1 MTYDERSAYLKREL
15 VVVLFDKYY
24 NNVAFRGSKITVGGS
39 KFIGI
44 QQDNFV
50 IKLHNIN
57 YALLADALSR
67 GYRYIRVQI
76 EEKNK
81 KAIIV
86 FNGEIRMVNVGKSSA
101 VEREVEFICLT
112 RASDILAN
120 LVVPITMHSSM
131 NGWTIKEAL
140 KVLEDSISTHCG
152 QTISLC
158 NNLDKDLDK
167 ILIKESYNAHKSPV
181 EIIEDLVTLVNER
194 KPIGPNAPAWFDYKL
209 TASENNSDG
218 LFSIFSSN
226 ESIRALNIG
235 PETGLLDAP
244 TISDL
249 EISFNHI
256 YHDSLVPGRLVRLDN
271 KWVSTMGNDSAFVWA
286 WDPAHQY
293 LITEARYSLENY
305 PNRFTVSCRARSY
318 SKYNRFTA
326 TNQIYGEN

>member
-131 NGWTIKEAL
+131 NGWAIKEAL
-140 KVLEDSISTHCG
+140 AVLEDSIYIHYG
-152 QTISLC
+152 EKINLR